1 MMMLLCRE
9 DCKALSHKKK
19 KKKKKKKI
27 DGGFAGVLYV
37 NVLQIHWERGKLLSI
52 MLNNNNNQAQFH
64 YSRVQ
69 ENYKL

>member
-9 DCKALSHKKK
+9 DCKALSHKK

-37 NVLQIHWERGKLLSI
+37 NVLQIH
-52 MLNNNNNQAQFH
+52 
-64 YSRVQ
+64 
-69 ENYKL
+69 